1 MKWKRTKKGPKEQ
14 VDGKDED
21 DEANKLEIDEDT
33 SDAEDEL
40 NIEVDSPEI
49 EPQSPPQ
56 LEIKAEREFCSKPL
70 PAHPFPAGPAQ
81 LLERPG
87 QLLHRPAELQPPPHG
102 TLPHPHPHL
111 LHTHFNI
118 QHFRDS
124 QSQRE
129 ITDS

>member
-56 LEIKAEREFCSKPL
+56 LEIKAEIEYCSKSL
-70 PAHPFPAGPAQ
+70 PAHPLPAGHAQ

-87 QLLHRPAELQPPPHG
+87 QLLHRPAELQPRLHS
-102 TLPHPHPHL
+102 TLPHHHL
-111 LHTHFNI
+111 LHNHFNI